1 MFLLKRLA
9 NALELLNS
17 NIVYQS
23 IDIGM
28 ESVSAIFC
36 LKVSVLI
43 AKKCMVSVHHYMP
56 HYTKTCLSLLFS
68 GYVVFRKI

>member
-9 NALELLNS
+9 NALELLVS

-23 IDIGM
+23 IDISM

-36 LKVSVLI
+36 LKVSVYI
-43 AKKCMVSVHHYMP
+43 GC
-56 HYTKTCLSLLFS
+56 
-68 GYVVFRKI
+68 